1 MAPTGWNQLSQVHLY
16 GAMLRGSVVMLRGS
30 VVMPRGY
37 LVLPAGWSGRIV
49 MDWSPQDLWPGW
61 PDDH

>member
-16 GAMLRGSVVMLRGS
+16 GAMLRGSVVMLRGH
-30 VVMPRGY
+30 